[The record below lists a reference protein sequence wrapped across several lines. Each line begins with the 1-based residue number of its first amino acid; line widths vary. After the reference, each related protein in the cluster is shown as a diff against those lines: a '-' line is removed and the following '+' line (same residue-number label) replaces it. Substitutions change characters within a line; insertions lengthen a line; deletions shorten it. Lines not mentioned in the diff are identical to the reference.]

1 MVIDSHVHIG
11 KIDKF
16 NMPESM
22 VIESMKKYNIDFSL
36 VSNIEGIEVDC
47 EQNIIDREYGF
58 PCEELITLVRL
69 MLSLFMLLM

>member
-47 EQNIIDREYGF
+47 EQNIITKEYA
-58 PCEELITLVRL
+58 
-69 MLSLFMLLM
+69 